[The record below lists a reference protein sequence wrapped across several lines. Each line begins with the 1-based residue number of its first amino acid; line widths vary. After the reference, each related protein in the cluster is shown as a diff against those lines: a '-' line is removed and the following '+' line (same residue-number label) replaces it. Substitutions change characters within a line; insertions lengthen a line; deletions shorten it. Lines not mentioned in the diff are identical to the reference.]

1 MTRLWYAV
9 HRCDRILR
17 TKLDHQL
24 RSLSIALPGI
34 PTPSLD
40 NVEAVLANHPCECF
54 RSVTP
59 SGDPQHRVL
68 DPRVVYVAAVDQLR
82 IQDVSLGVEAEQS
95 LITPEAHA
103 VDRHLPPTDLG
114 RSLPRLLHA
123 LVAALGM
130 KHVQDAGPPRYQMR
144 SDTPEQAIDLRL
156 RFQQLKDA
164 IGGNDQIEGTAQ
176 GKLGD
181 IAEVHARFGRRYR
194 CRLHLL
200 QAARK
205 HGLGQINAIDKAT
218 PCRQWEQHTTGTAA
232 QFQDRGV

>member
-68 DPRVVYVAAVDQLR
+68 DPRVVYVAAGDQPP
-82 IQDVSLGVEAEQS
+82 IKGVSLRGAAGAAG
-95 LITPEAHA
+95 LRPGG
-103 VDRHLPPTDLG
+103 DGRHRTRPP
-114 RSLPRLLHA
+114 
-123 LVAALGM
+123 
-130 KHVQDAGPPRYQMR
+130 
-144 SDTPEQAIDLRL
+144 
-156 RFQQLKDA
+156 
-164 IGGNDQIEGTAQ
+164 
-176 GKLGD
+176 
-181 IAEVHARFGRRYR
+181 
-194 CRLHLL
+194 
-200 QAARK
+200 
-205 HGLGQINAIDKAT
+205 
-218 PCRQWEQHTTGTAA
+218 
-232 QFQDRGV
+232 